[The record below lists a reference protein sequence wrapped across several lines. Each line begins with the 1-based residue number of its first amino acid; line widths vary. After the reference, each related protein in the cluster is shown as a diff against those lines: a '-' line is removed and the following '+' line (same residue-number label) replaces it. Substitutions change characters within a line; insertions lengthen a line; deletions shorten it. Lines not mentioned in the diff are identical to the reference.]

1 MKKKD
6 IKNVIK
12 ALGSVAW
19 QLDTNELKRLYAM
32 LIAHGIYPVCPLC
45 KEPISSINDFT
56 WDHIVPRSR
65 GGKDHI
71 SNMVPAHAK
80 CNEERGKTFVDELF
94 EVEYKFKIDMPVA
107 DESVMSLK
115 EIKRKKKY
123 ARCKSRMKEHQHV
136 NNVSKKR

>member
-19 QLDTNELKRLYAM
+19 QLDANEVKRLYAM

-56 WDHIVPRSR
+56 WDHIIPRSR

-71 SNMVPAHAK
+71 SNMAPAHAK

-94 EVEYKFKIDMPVA
+94 DVEYKFKIDMPVA
-107 DESVMSLK
+107 DESAMSLK

-123 ARCKSRMKEHQHV
+123 ARCKSRIKEYQHA
-136 NNVSKKR
+136 NNASKKR

>member
-71 SNMVPAHAK
+71 SNMVPVHAK

-94 EVEYKFKIDMPVA
+94 DVEYRFKIDMPVA

>member
-19 QLDTNELKRLYAM
+19 QLDANEVKRLYAM
-32 LIAHGIYPVCPLC
+32 LIVHGIYPVCPLC

-65 GGKDHI
+65 GGSDHI
-71 SNMVPAHAK
+71 SNMAPTHAK
-80 CNEERGKTFVDELF
+80 CNENKGKVFVDTF
-94 EVEYKFKIDMPVA
+94 FDVEYRLSLDTPTEDDDA
-107 DESVMSLK
+107 LSV
-115 EIKRKKKY
+115 
-123 ARCKSRMKEHQHV
+123 
-136 NNVSKKR
+136 

>member
-19 QLDTNELKRLYAM
+19 QLDANEVKRLYAM

-56 WDHIVPRSR
+56 WDHIIPRSR

-71 SNMVPAHAK
+71 SNTAPAHAK
-80 CNEERGKTFVDELF
+80 CNEERGKNFVDELF
-94 EVEYKFKIDMPVA
+94 DVEYKLKIDMPVA
-107 DESVMSLK
+107 DEGVMSLK

-123 ARCKSRMKEHQHV
+123 ARCKSRIKEYQHA
-136 NNVSKKR
+136 NNASKKR